1 MDHLVEGLL
10 AKMSL
15 EEKVGQMT
23 QLTIDMIAEGK
34 AYKLD
39 FPLKINPDKLHE
51 VVVSHKVGSILN
63 VGPLA
68 HTCERWR
75 EIMQLIAAA
84 AEQTPLKIPVLYG
97 IDSIHGASYVMGA
110 TLFPQQ
116 LGLASTWNLELAE
129 RMGEVSA
136 YETKAAGMPWAFSPV
151 LDMGRNPVWPRL
163 WETFGE
169 DVHLTTAL
177 GQAVVKGMQ
186 GNDIGE
192 THKVAACLKH
202 FLGYGMP
209 LSGKDRTPAYIPE
222 RQLQEY
228 HVPPFAK
235 VIADGAATIMVNS
248 GEINGIPVHA
258 NPAILTQLLRKQLG
272 FKGVV
277 VTDWE
282 DIQYLHTRH
291 RIAKDQ
297 KEAVRLAI
305 MAGID
310 MSMVALDFSFNE
322 YLIELVQEGTIS
334 MDRIDSSVRRIL
346 KLKLDLGLFDQMVEP
361 ADKYPDFAGA
371 NFKKSSL
378 TAAQES
384 LVLCKNEEK
393 VLPLKAGQ
401 KILVT
406 GPTANSLRSHNG
418 GWTYSWQGELTD
430 EQNLPFPTV
439 VDALRNEL
447 GADNVIFSEGA
458 TFSECVNLAET
469 IEAAEAVDAIVV
481 CLGETSYCEF
491 YGNIDDLYLDQ
502 AQGDLVEA
510 LAETGKPIIVVL
522 LEGRPRLISKW
533 IDLTQAVVVGF
544 YPGNEGGQAVADVLL
559 GTCNPSGK
567 LPITYPKYP
576 NGLSTY
582 DYKSAENLDLQG
594 VKGGF
599 NPQFEFGHGLS
610 YTTFSYKGL
619 KLADK
624 EVPKGQS
631 LEVEVEVKN
640 TGEYAGKEVV
650 QLYLRDLYA
659 SVTPSIKRLRGFQK
673 IALAAGERQIVRFT
687 LTEADMSFVG
697 INNEWVLEPGTFE
710 IQIGGLKAQFDL
722 VTAPAFASKE
732 S

>member
-1 MDHLVEGLL
+1 MDHLVEELL

-34 AYKLD
+34 AYQLD
-39 FPLKINPDKLHE
+39 FPLKINSDKLHE
-51 VVVSHKVGSILN
+51 VVVTYKVGSILN

-68 HTCERWR
+68 HSCDRWR
-75 EIMQLIAAA
+75 EIMKLIAEK

-186 GNDIGE
+186 GDDIGG

-202 FLGYGMP
+202 FLGYGLP

-258 NPAILTQLLRKQLG
+258 NPAILTQLLREQLG
-272 FKGVV
+272 FEGVV

-305 MAGID
+305 LAGID

-322 YLIELVQEGTIS
+322 YLLELVQEGAIS
-334 MDRIDSSVRRIL
+334 EDRIDSSVRRIL
-346 KLKLDLGLFDQMVEP
+346 KLKFDLGLFDQMVEP
-361 ADKYPDFAGA
+361 SEKYRDFAGA
-371 NFKKSSL
+371 SFKKASL
-378 TAAQES
+378 NAAQES

-393 VLPLKAGQ
+393 ALPLKAGQ

-406 GPTANSLRSHNG
+406 GPTAHSLRSQNG

-430 EQNLPFPTV
+430 EQDLPFPTV

-447 GADNVIFSEGA
+447 GADNVVFSEGT
-458 TFSECVNLAET
+458 TFNESVNLADT
-469 IEAAEAVDAIVV
+469 IEAAAAVDAIVV

-491 YGNIDDLYLDQ
+491 YGNIDDLCLDQ

-510 LAETGKPIIVVL
+510 LAKTGKPIIVVL

-533 IDLTQAVVVGF
+533 VDLAQAVLVGF

-610 YTTFSYKGL
+610 YTTFTYKKL
-619 KLADK
+619 KLAQK
-624 EVPKGQS
+624 EVEKGQA
-631 LEVEVEVKN
+631 LEVQVEVKN
-640 TGEYAGKEVV
+640 TGKRAGKEVV

-673 IALAAGERQIVRFT
+673 ITLAAGERQIVRFT

-697 INNEWVLEPGTFE
+697 IDNKWVVEPGTFE
-710 IQIGGLKAQFDL
+710 IQIGELKAQFDL
-722 VTAPAFASKE
+722 VTAPAFATKE

>member
-51 VVVSHKVGSILN
+51 VVVTYRVGSILN

-68 HTCERWR
+68 HTCDRWR
-75 EIMQLIAAA
+75 EIMKLIAEK

-116 LGLASTWNLELAE
+116 LGLASTWNLELAKQ
-129 RMGEVSA
+129 MGEVSA

-186 GNDIGE
+186 GDDIGG

-202 FLGYGMP
+202 FLGYGLP

-258 NPAILTQLLRKQLG
+258 NPAILTQLLREQLG

-322 YLIELVQEGTIS
+322 YLLELVQEGAIS
-334 MDRIDSSVRRIL
+334 EERIDTSVRRIL
-346 KLKLDLGLFDQMVEP
+346 KLKFDLGLFDQMVEP
-361 ADKYPDFAGA
+361 SEKYPDFAGA
-371 NFKKSSL
+371 SFKKASL

-384 LVLCKNEEK
+384 LVLCKNEK
-393 VLPLKAGQ
+393 QLLPLKAGQ

-406 GPTANSLRSHNG
+406 GPTAHSHRSQNG

-430 EQNLPFPTV
+430 EQDLPFPTV
-439 VDALRNEL
+439 LDALRNEL
-447 GADNVIFSEGA
+447 GADNVMFSEG
-458 TFSECVNLAET
+458 TNFSESVNLPET
-469 IEAAEAVDAIVV
+469 IEAAAAVDAIVV

-510 LAETGKPIIVVL
+510 LAKTGKPIIVVL

-610 YTTFSYKGL
+610 YTTFTYKKL
-619 KLADK
+619 KLAQK
-624 EVPKGQS
+624 EVEKGQA
-631 LEVEVEVKN
+631 LEVQVEVKN
-640 TGEYAGKEVV
+640 TGKRAGKEVV

-659 SVTPSIKRLRGFQK
+659 SVTPSIKRLKGFQK
-673 IALAAGERQIVRFT
+673 IKLAAGESRVVQFT
-687 LTEADMSFVG
+687 ITEAEMSFVG
-697 INNEWVLEPGTFE
+697 IDNKWVIEPGTFE
-710 IQIGGLKAQFDL
+710 VQIAGLKAQFDF
-722 VTAPAFASKE
+722 VATPTFATN
-732 S
+732 